1 MQTLDPPHDSERRV
15 SHYRLLY
22 RLGAG
27 GMGEVYAAVDETLGR
42 RVALKAIRPE
52 HRLNA
57 DSRTRFL
64 REARLLSQL
73 DHPNICR
80 VHDYFEENDSDWL
93 VLELIEGEN
102 LRLAA
107 TRLDV
112 PARIAVAEQIA
123 AVLVVTHAAGVVHR
137 DLKPSNVMITDG
149 GAVKVLDFG
158 LARSVLASPGAEGP
172 SARIE
177 PAAAGAG
184 GLDIEATHTAVP
196 GRGILADVASGLEF
210 QTQRG
215 SVTGT
220 VGYMSPEQA
229 SGEPGTAASDLY
241 SFGLL
246 LQDLMTGRRP
256 YDETLDYLTLLDK
269 AQRGERLPAVGL
281 SADVAALVDRLTA
294 LAPTQRPTAVEAA
307 DRLRWIREKPK
318 RRLRWLAAAAVVV
331 IALGAAAKY
340 TFDLAQER
348 AAAVAARDE
357 ADRRREQAETLIGF
371 MLGNLRAKLQ
381 QAGRLELLEDVGRE
395 ATAYFKAVPPG
406 SMSGEELFRRS
417 QALYQIGQIRQAE
430 GKLKEATEAYR
441 ESLAVATE
449 VSAKDP
455 KNAEWRLGVATAHFY
470 LGDVLRFQSDLDG
483 SMREF
488 VAYRDIARSLAE
500 AEPANDRWA
509 LELSYGMGAVAAVS
523 ERRGEL
529 EGARRDLESALDIKR
544 ELAKKKPDDLERQQA
559 LATGHNRL
567 GVVLDKLGQTDA
579 ALKHY
584 IADLEIRRALVA
596 AHPTD
601 YAIKRTF
608 QLAISAVGR
617 AYEESGD
624 LAGAATQYRAWR
636 EVTAEYAAV
645 DKRNA
650 DWQRDL
656 AVAEVLLAGVLRL
669 SGSLS
674 QSEQLLRRALSV
686 LGPLARGAPGQALWQ
701 RDLANA
707 ELGLGRTLL
716 DRGDTSG
723 ASIRAGNAERIAS
736 PLAVRGADRDSARL
750 MAEAK
755 LLAADI
761 AERAGDAAA
770 ARRLRESVL
779 TLLPV
784 TTTGALEKRAM
795 ATTARALLALGRVSE
810 ARPLVERLTALGYRH
825 PTLLRLAKEK
835 GG

>member
-1 MQTLDPPHDSERRV
+1 MEPSRDSEGRV

-22 RLGAG
+22 RLGVG

-42 RVALKAIRPE
+42 RVALKAVRPE

-80 VHDYFEENDSDWL
+80 VYDYFEEDDRDWL

-102 LRLAA
+102 LRVAA
-107 TRLDV
+107 RRLD
-112 PARIAVAEQIA
+112 PSARFAVAEQIA

-137 DLKPSNVMITDG
+137 DLKPGNVMIADG

-158 LARSVLASPGAEGP
+158 LARSVLPASYGHEQM
-172 SARIE
+172 SARVE
-177 PAAAGAG
+177 PTAGGAN
-184 GLDIEATHTAVP
+184 GLDIEVTHTAVS
-196 GRGILADVASGLEF
+196 GRVMSLDSVTGLEF
-210 QTQRG
+210 MTQHG

-229 SGEPGTAASDLY
+229 SGEPAIAASDMY
-241 SFGLL
+241 SLGLL
-246 LQDLMTGRRP
+246 LQELMTGRRP

-269 AQRGERLPAVGL
+269 AQHGERLPADGL
-281 SADVAALVDRLTA
+281 SADFAALVDRLTA

-307 DRLRWIREKPK
+307 DRIRWIREKPK
-318 RRLRWLAAAAVVV
+318 RRLRWLAAAAAVL
-331 IALGAAAKY
+331 IAIGVAAKY

-348 AAAVAARDE
+348 AVAVAAREE

-371 MLGNLRAKLQ
+371 MLGNLRGKLQ

-406 SMSGEELFRRS
+406 SMTGEELFRRS

-441 ESLAVATE
+441 ESLAVAE
-449 VSAKDP
+449 QVAAKDP
-455 KNAEWRLGVATAHFY
+455 TNAEWRLSVATAHFY
-470 LGDVLRFQSDLDG
+470 VGEVLRIQSNLDG
-483 SMREF
+483 AMLEYA
-488 VAYRDIARSLAE
+488 AYRDIARSLAV
-500 AEPANDRWA
+500 AAPDNDRWA
-509 LELSYGMGAVAAVS
+509 LELSYGTGAVAAVS
-523 ERRGEL
+523 ELRGDL
-529 EGARRDLESALDIKR
+529 ESARRDLEVALAIKK
-544 ELAKKKPDDLERQQA
+544 ELATKKPGEVERQQA
-559 LATGHNRL
+559 VATGHNRL

-584 IADLEIRRALVA
+584 MADLEIRRGLVS

-601 YAIKRTF
+601 YAIKRSF
-608 QLAISAVGR
+608 QNAISALGR

-624 LAGAATQYRAWR
+624 LAAAAQQYRVWR
-636 EVTAEYAAV
+636 DVAAEYAAL
-645 DKRNA
+645 DRRNA

-656 AVAEVLLAGVLRL
+656 AVAESALASALHL
-669 SGSLS
+669 SGSPA
-674 QSEQLLRRALSV
+674 QAEQLFQSALSV
-686 LGPLARGAPGQALWQ
+686 LVPLAKSSPAQAQWQ

-716 DRGDTSG
+716 DRGNTSG
-723 ASIRAGNAERIAS
+723 AWVRVGNSERIAS
-736 PLAVRGADRDSARL
+736 QLAARGTDRDAARL
-750 MAEAK
+750 TAEAR
-755 LLAADI
+755 LLAAEV
-761 AERAGDAAA
+761 AERTGDLAG

-795 ATTARALLALGRVSE
+795 ATAARALIALGRVAE
-810 ARPLVERLTALGYRH
+810 ARPLVERLVTHGYRH
-825 PTLLRLAKEK
+825 PTLMTPSQEQK
-835 GG
+835 GR